1 MNWKPQISV
10 FMPTLVAF
18 LDDKSLKPLSY
29 QNISGNDHK
38 NTKCA
43 NSLRKQLSVSGTA
56 TLRAAK
62 QVYNQHKGHSVDC
75 RAQSKMKFLYWGCQM
90 FKKLHF

>member
-1 MNWKPQISV
+1 MNWKPQISI

-18 LDDKSLKPLSY
+18 LDDKSLIIP
-29 QNISGNDHK
+29 NHFGNDHK